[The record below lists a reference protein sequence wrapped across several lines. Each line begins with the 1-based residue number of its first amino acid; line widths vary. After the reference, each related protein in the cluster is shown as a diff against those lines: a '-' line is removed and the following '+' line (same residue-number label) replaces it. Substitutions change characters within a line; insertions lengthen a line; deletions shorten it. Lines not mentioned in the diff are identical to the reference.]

1 MFISMIGPQMLSTRE
16 IQLYEQRIDN
26 CFAARDRCEED
37 SWGFHF
43 WQKTAIALLR
53 KLNQKMSLYK

>member
-1 MFISMIGPQMLSTRE
+1 MSISMTGTQMLSTRE

-43 WQKTAIALLR
+43 WQKTAMALLR
-53 KLNQKMSLYK
+53 TLNQKMSLYK

>member
-1 MFISMIGPQMLSTRE
+1 MLSTRE

-43 WQKTAIALLR
+43 WQKTAMALLR
-53 KLNQKMSLYK
+53 TLNQKMSLYK

>member
-1 MFISMIGPQMLSTRE
+1 MSISTTDTQTLSTRE
-16 IQLYEQRIDN
+16 LQLYERRIDN

-37 SWGFHF
+37 SWGFYF
-43 WQKTAIALLR
+43 WQKTAMALLR